1 MVCMFGLCPVPFGQE
16 ERQVWVVKASF
27 LATALLGFLEA
38 HAIAQETISVQI
50 DIDTR
55 INENT
60 IAIGKRSIISVAIIT
75 SDGFNASKRV
85 DHEGVMLGGVLV
97 ERGGGLNHPMCT
109 ESDVNGDG
117 KFDLVCKFDTGKL
130 KLQPGKQMIELT
142 GKAIGGEVAIT
153 GQDRVNAIQE

>member
-1 MVCMFGLCPVPFGQE
+1 MWF
-16 ERQVWVVKASF
+16 VKASF
-27 LATALLGFLEA
+27 LAMVLVGFLEA
-38 HAIAQETISVQI
+38 HANAQETISVQI

-55 INENT
+55 SSENT
-60 IAIGKRSIISVAIIT
+60 IAIGKRSIFSVAIIT
-75 SDGFNASKRV
+75 TDGFNAAKRV

-97 ERGGGLNHPMCT
+97 ERGGGRDHPMCT

-117 KFDLVCKFDTGKL
+117 IFDLVCKFDGGKL

-142 GKAIGGEVAIT
+142 GMTVGDEIAIT